1 MLGVLRHDRDEL
13 DDVGHVWL
21 HDRQVRGGHRAVT
34 LQALEDK
41 SNIVQDT
48 EKWIYPRYRK
58 VDISKVQKSGYIQ
71 DKEKWLYQ
79 RYRKV
84 PMSCQR
90 AAVPG

>member
-58 VDISKVQKSGYIQ
+58 VAISKTQKVDISKIQTSGYIQ
-71 DKEKWLYQ
+71 DTEKWL
-79 RYRKV
+79 
-84 PMSCQR
+84 
-90 AAVPG
+90 